1 MSERERLHRLVE
13 ELDEQQVPGVLRV
26 LESLVHPDSSLVTE
40 VDEDDGPLSD
50 EERAM
55 IRGAG

>member
-1 MSERERLHRLVE
+1 MSERERLYHLVE

-26 LESLVHPDSSLVTE
+26 LESLVHPDSRLVTE
-40 VDEDDGPLSD
+40 VDEDDGPLTD

-55 IRGAG
+55 IRDAG